1 MHFIVNT
8 RRTSAQL
15 VTLAIHVV
23 KASAIVYNVFTVS
36 CAFSYETRIMKTVL
50 CGQVLSK
57 FIISTWAYAN
67 IRSTNVNFLTSGAH
81 WAGDSLKQQNSIIIG
96 NTRTSRSKQTS
107 KRKYYWHLS
116 VTAVPA
122 DLPVVTRI
130 RRQALKTIQDSTYC
144 MTYNWFLVYLQVKRQ
159 HIVIFKMDIG
169 KVSTCTR

>member
-57 FIISTWAYAN
+57 FIIST
-67 IRSTNVNFLTSGAH
+67 
-81 WAGDSLKQQNSIIIG
+81 
-96 NTRTSRSKQTS
+96 
-107 KRKYYWHLS
+107 
-116 VTAVPA
+116 
-122 DLPVVTRI
+122 
-130 RRQALKTIQDSTYC
+130 
-144 MTYNWFLVYLQVKRQ
+144 
-159 HIVIFKMDIG
+159 
-169 KVSTCTR
+169 